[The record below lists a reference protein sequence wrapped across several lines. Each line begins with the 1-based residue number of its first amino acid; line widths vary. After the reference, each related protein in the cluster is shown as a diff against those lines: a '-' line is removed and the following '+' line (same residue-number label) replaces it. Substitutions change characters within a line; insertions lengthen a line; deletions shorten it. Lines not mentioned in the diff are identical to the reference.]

1 MKIVSGNSNRIMSE
15 AVASYL
21 ETKLVRTTIRRFADS
36 EVSVEIHE
44 NIRGEDV
51 FVIQSTNSPANDNLM
66 DHGYDTE
73 VNLEVCIF
81 QPSPGQVID
90 FFLNPS

>member
-51 FVIQSTNSPANDNLM
+51 FVLQSTNSPANDNLM

-73 VNLEVCIF
+73 VNL
-81 QPSPGQVID
+81 
-90 FFLNPS
+90 